1 MNAKARILVVDD
13 ERSMQEFLEIFF
25 RSEGY
30 DVVAAGS
37 VEEATIHLENDD
49 FDVVITDIQMPVGSG
64 LDLLHRCYDFAPE
77 AVVIM
82 ITAFASTETAISAM
96 KEGAYDY
103 VTKPFK
109 VDELRIVV
117 EKALE
122 KKLLASENRRL
133 RTELRSQSRDRSIE
147 TVRAAEP
154 TGE

>member
-1 MNAKARILVVDD
+1 MNTKARILVVDD

-30 DVVAAGS
+30 EVATAGS
-37 VEEATIHLENDD
+37 VETARLQLESDE
-49 FDVVITDIQMPVGSG
+49 FDVVITDMQMPGGSG
-64 LDLLHRCYDFAPE
+64 LDLLHFCYDSAPE
-77 AVVIM
+77 VVVIM

-117 EKALE
+117 EKE
-122 KKLLASENRRL
+122 IGRASCRER
-133 RTELRSQSRDRSIE
+133 
-147 TVRAAEP
+147 V
-154 TGE
+154 